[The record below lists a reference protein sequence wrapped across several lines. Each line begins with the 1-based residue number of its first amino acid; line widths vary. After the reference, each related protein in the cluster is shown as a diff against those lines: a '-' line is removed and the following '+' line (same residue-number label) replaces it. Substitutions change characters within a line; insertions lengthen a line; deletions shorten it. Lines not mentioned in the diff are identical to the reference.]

1 MPRESLVWACYGAAG
16 VFDDLRALAACLGDG
31 SARAVLV
38 SEGTD
43 FPTLDE
49 FRCDE
54 CYDVNPHGLRMAP
67 SQLELLLLIRV
78 LAAWGAEA
86 LIRAALAA
94 GLLEQQLQHDL
105 PADCLPVREAAVR
118 AAARFI
124 TSPTP
129 GHRADA
135 ERAAARFIT
144 SPTPGHRADA
154 ERAAAAC
161 RDRYAPFADQPDSAE
176 ALATHRELGAAWCAV
191 EAAAADYRLQ
201 EYDGPGPVAASCTWG
216 NRNSVWPQRA
226 AEAAAQ
232 WCSHEEVRQA
242 IVRELRAWTTTRG

>member
-49 FRCDE
+49 FCCDE
-54 CYDVNPHGLRMAP
+54 CYDVNPHGLRMSP

-105 PADCLPVREAAVR
+105 PADCLPVREAAV
-118 AAARFI
+118 
-124 TSPTP
+124 
-129 GHRADA
+129 
-135 ERAAARFIT
+135 RAAARFIT